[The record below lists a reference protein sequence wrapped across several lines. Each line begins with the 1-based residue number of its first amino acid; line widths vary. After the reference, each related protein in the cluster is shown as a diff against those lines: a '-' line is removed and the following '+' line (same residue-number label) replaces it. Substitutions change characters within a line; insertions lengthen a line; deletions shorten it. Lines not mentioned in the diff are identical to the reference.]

1 MKISLKS
8 SGPMIW
14 AAIWRTSSVGL
25 IKAAMVMQH
34 APPRKGY
41 GALARAAQARE
52 PPHDALLAQQ
62 RFLVGA
68 AEHLVEYGIDVGHS
82 LVRS

>member
-1 MKISLKS
+1 MEFALK
-8 SGPMIW
+8 GN
-14 AAIWRTSSVGL
+14 
-25 IKAAMVMQH
+25 
-34 APPRKGY
+34 GY

-52 PPHDALLAQQ
+52 PQHDALLAQQ

-68 AEHLVEYGIDVGHS
+68 AEHLVEYGIDVGHY